1 MGRISSA
8 VCLLLLVALSTVY
21 EVQGTF
27 LLRHFLRKIP
37 RRSTGL
43 RPFACKGMLKFVNL
57 LEFKSPLKPE
67 YKNLFGNLR
76 SYVSAIS
83 SGSNVD
89 LKGKAEGVQSALS
102 ALGGSS
108 GSSVN
113 C

>member
-1 MGRISSA
+1 MARISSA

-37 RRSTGL
+37 RRSRGL

-57 LEFKSPLKPE
+57 LELKCPLKPV

-76 SYVSAIS
+76 SYVGAIS

-102 ALGGSS
+102 ALGGTS
-108 GSSVN
+108 GSSVKY
-113 C
+113 